1 VDPIFFETPAEFRA
15 WLEAHHETATEFWV
29 GFYKKASGK
38 SSMTWSEAVDQALC
52 FGWIDGVRRS
62 VGGDGYAN
70 RFTPRKPRSNWS
82 NVNIAKV
89 EALTAQGLMMPAGL
103 RAFEQRDAA
112 RSGVYSF
119 ERRPEALPPEYE
131 ARFKE
136 RPAAWD
142 FYQRQPPGYRRLTT
156 HWVTSA
162 KREET
167 RVKRL
172 AMLIKDSA
180 NGRRIAQLT
189 RPADRTT
196 EG

>member
-1 VDPIFFETPAEFRA
+1 VEPIFFESTAEFRA
-15 WLEAHHETATEFWV
+15 WLEAHHETATELWV

-38 SSMTWSEAVDQALC
+38 PSMTWSEAVDQALC

-62 VGGDGYAN
+62 VGADGYAN

-82 NVNIAKV
+82 NVNVAKV
-89 EALTAQGLMMPAGL
+89 EALTAQGLMMPAGV
-103 RAFEQRDAA
+103 RAFELRDAA

-119 ERRPEALPPEYE
+119 EKRPEALPPEYE
-131 ARFKE
+131 APFKE
-136 RPAAWD
+136 HPAAWA
-142 FYQRQPPGYRRLTT
+142 FFESQPPGYCRLAT

-167 RVKRL
+167 RLKRL
-172 AMLIKDSA
+172 ATLIEDSE

-189 RPADRTT
+189 RPADRKA
-196 EG
+196 E